1 MAVPV
6 IMPRQG
12 QSVESCIISEWSK
25 QKGDKVEEG
34 DVLCVYETD
43 KASFELESP
52 ASGTLLET
60 FFTADDDVPVLTN
73 IAVIG
78 EEGEA
83 IDEFLPENAN
93 ATEEPEQPA
102 QPAEEKYEDTSA
114 ATEQPQKEQPEPAV
128 SQESDTDEFTRIS
141 PRAKSYL
148 QKIGLSQNDIKI
160 SGSGPQGR
168 ILEQDVINHI
178 EQHGK
183 PTPTA
188 AQAAREEKSGMPA
201 EGTGLGGQ
209 IRREDLGKT
218 AAPAAST
225 TPAQVLEEGADFTV
239 KKLPNI
245 RKIIAENM
253 HKSLQNSAQLTHHL
267 GADARKLLNLR
278 KQVKAAQAEGTLQSN
293 ITLNDMICFAV
304 IKALKKHPE
313 ANSHFLG
320 DKIKTF
326 NKVHLGLA
334 VDTERG
340 LMVPALQN
348 ADDFNLEG
356 LSNQLKKI
364 ANDCKTGKIDP
375 ELLAS
380 TAASFTVSNLGAFG
394 IEIFTP
400 VINLPQS
407 GILGVNTITHRP
419 ADLGDGTI
427 GFVPHLGLSLTY
439 DHRSLDGAPASRFL
453 QAIKQEIENFEH
465 SL

>member
-12 QSVESCIISEWSK
+12 QSVESCIISEWTK

-34 DVLCVYETD
+34 EVLCVYETD

-52 ASGTLLET
+52 ASGILLET
-60 FFTADDDVPVLTN
+60 FFTADDDVPVLAN

-78 EEGEA
+78 KEGEA
-83 IDEFLPENAN
+83 IDDFRPENA
-93 ATEEPEQPA
+93 TTTLEPEAPA
-102 QPAEEKYEDTSA
+102 EPATEEKYEDTSA
-114 ATEQPQKEQPEPAV
+114 TTEKEEKAV
-128 SQESDTDEFTRIS
+128 PDTSQAAESDEFTRIS
-141 PRAKSYL
+141 PRAKAYL
-148 QKIGLSQNDIKI
+148 QKIGLTENDIKTN
-160 SGSGPQGR
+160 GSGPHGR
-168 ILEQDVINHI
+168 ILEQDVINYI

-188 AQAAREEKSGMPA
+188 AQAAKEEKTGMPA
-201 EGTGLGGQ
+201 TGTGLGGQ
-209 IRREDLGKT
+209 IRQEDLGKS
-218 AAPAAST
+218 AAPAAT
-225 TPAQVLEEGADFTV
+225 TAPAQIMEDGADFTV

-278 KQVKAAQAEGTLQSN
+278 KRVKAAQAEGKLQSN

-326 NKVHLGLA
+326 TKVHLGLA

-364 ANDCKTGKIDP
+364 ANDCKSGKIDP

-380 TAASFTVSNLGAFG
+380 TAASFTVSNLGAYG

-427 GFVPHLGLSLTY
+427 GFVPYLGLSLTY

-453 QAIKQEIENFEH
+453 QGIQQEIENFEYTI
-465 SL
+465 